1 MNSLLRNTRTLTA
14 ILLLTGIFLLSICSA
29 ALVRRSCDRL
39 LKCTDAAIYVLD
51 TMDKDHAA
59 GEIGALTRCWEQNR
73 GLLRLMLPA
82 QPMTELN
89 EAILR
94 LDALDAVQSDELL
107 AELHAVRADLL
118 WIRRSAPGGH

>member
-1 MNSLLRNTRTLTA
+1 
-14 ILLLTGIFLLSICSA
+14 
-29 ALVRRSCDRL
+29 
-39 LKCTDAAIYVLD
+39 
-51 TMDKDHAA
+51 
-59 GEIGALTRCWEQNR
+59 
-73 GLLRLMLPA
+73 MLPA